1 MRCGEDRPAVE
12 RMSEATRKSIY
23 SIDTS
28 VLMDWQARYYPTD
41 IFQTLVNYV
50 DGLIAEERWL
60 APDLVEEELNAV
72 GTTEL
77 AAWAKARPHMF
88 VPLADVLAEA
98 LAIQAR
104 FPGLKD
110 PKAEF
115 EEADAYVIALAKLR
129 DGIVVTQETSA
140 AEKNKPKRTH
150 FIPDV
155 CRELGLTCIS
165 LLGLMRREGW
175 NF

>member
-1 MRCGEDRPAVE
+1 MSDPAV
-12 RMSEATRKSIY
+12 RRPIY

-28 VLMDWQARYYPTD
+28 VLMDWQFRYFPTD
-41 IFQTLVNYV
+41 IFTSLVNYV
-50 DGLIAEERWL
+50 DGMIAEERWL
-60 APDLVEEELNAV
+60 APDIVAEELNAV
-72 GTTEL
+72 GTAEL
-77 AAWAKARPHMF
+77 VAWAKARPQMF
-88 VPLADVLAEA
+88 VSLDEVLAEA
-98 LAIQAR
+98 LSIQAR

-129 DGIVVTQETSA
+129 EGIVVTQETSA

-155 CRELGLTCIS
+155 CRELGLPCIS
-165 LLGLMRREGW
+165 LLGMMRREGW
-175 NF
+175 SF

>member
-1 MRCGEDRPAVE
+1 
-12 RMSEATRKSIY
+12 MSEEIRRPVYT
-23 SIDTS
+23 IDTN
-28 VLMDWQARYYPTD
+28 VLMDWQARYFPTD
-41 IFQTLVNYV
+41 IFASLVDRV
-50 DGLIAEERWL
+50 DLLIEQGRWL
-60 APDLVEEELNAV
+60 APEMVEEELLAV
-72 GTTEL
+72 GTAEL
-77 AAWAKARPHMF
+77 TAWAKVRPQMF

-115 EEADAYVIALAKLR
+115 EEADAYVIALARLR

-140 AEKNKPKRTH
+140 AEKNRPRRTH

-155 CRELGLTCIS
+155 CRELGLPCFN

-175 NF
+175 KF